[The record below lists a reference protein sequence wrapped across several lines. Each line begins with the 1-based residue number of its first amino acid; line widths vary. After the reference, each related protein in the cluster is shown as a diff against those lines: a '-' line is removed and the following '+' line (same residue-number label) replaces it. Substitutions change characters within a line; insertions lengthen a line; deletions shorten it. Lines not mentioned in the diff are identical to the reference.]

1 LAGATL
7 DKTWP
12 EHHYRIY
19 KLEPAMQPGEIRELR
34 FITTLA
40 ERGFPNS
47 APLTRIVENGSFL
60 DSTEITPGIGISREY
75 LMKDRAKRRKYGLPP
90 DLRPPT
96 LEDDSGRARSL
107 FRADSDWVTADITVT
122 TDADQT
128 PIAPGYTISDTTSA
142 GRRTVHFRPEA
153 PINHFFSIQS
163 ARYDVRHDNWNGVA
177 LA

>member
-19 KLEPAMQPGEIRELR
+19 KLEPAMQPGEIRELG
-34 FITTLA
+34 FTTTLA

-47 APLTRIVENGSFL
+47 APLTRIVANGSFL
-60 DSTEITPGIGISREY
+60 DNTEITPRIGMSREG
-75 LMKDRAKRRKYGLPP
+75 LLKDRAKRRKRGLPP

-96 LEDDSGRARSL
+96 LEDDSGRARNEFS
-107 FRADSDWVTADITVT
+107 ADSDWVDTDITVT

-128 PIAPGYTISDTTSA
+128 PI
-142 GRRTVHFRPEA
+142 
-153 PINHFFSIQS
+153 
-163 ARYDVRHDNWNGVA
+163 
-177 LA
+177 